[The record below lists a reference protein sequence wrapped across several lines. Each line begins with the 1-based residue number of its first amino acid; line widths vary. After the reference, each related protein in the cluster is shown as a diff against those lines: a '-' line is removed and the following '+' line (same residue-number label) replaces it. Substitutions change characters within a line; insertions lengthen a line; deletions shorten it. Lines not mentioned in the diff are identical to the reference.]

1 MNFGSMWARTQV
13 PRFAAGAAMFYGG
26 VAVAAHGMMR
36 GQDRSGEMQDRLGSR
51 VGTSFAVAAFTAARA
66 GTPLGAAMLAAHAVP
81 FVPAMAR
88 RAASTAGNVFG
99 TL

>member
-51 VGTSFAVAAFTAARA
+51 VGTSFAARA